1 MTGLVKEEIIA
12 RLAELAL
19 TAEDGCLVFDPILFD
34 REELLREPATFE
46 YLDVAGAPNTVDVPV
61 GAMAY
66 TCCQTPIILQSGEK
80 AQITVHTRDGGVQT
94 EAGLRLDA
102 ETTRHIFE
110 RDGQV
115 EKLVVQVLPG
125 V

>member
-19 TAEDGCLVFDPILFD
+19 TAQDGCLVFDPILFD
-34 REELLREPATFE
+34 REELLDEPATFE
-46 YLDVAGAPNTVDVPV
+46 YLAVDGALKTVDVPA

-80 AQITVHTRDGGVQT
+80 AQITVHTRDGGVLT
-94 EAGLRLDA
+94 EPGLRLDA

-110 RDGQV
+110 RDGIIT
-115 EKLVVQVLPG
+115 KLVVQIPDV
-125 V
+125 